1 MAEKKILETAREKKL
16 CPRKNFK
23 KKVKRIAKKQWP
35 QDLAKNGQLTWL
47 YLNHRCYSGNMPVF
61 ADWIW
66 PEGSSSMKFKRHFTM
81 LLSGLHPAGG
91 NEAVCAHSL
100 CKAGTPDTVYHHHF
114 FECVCFE
121 SNRIFF
127 KESARRLYI
136 ESSTAGSSLLSVSL
150 LDAVLI
156 KPCPMW
162 VGLMDPELFLPGTKL
177 SSIHELHRIVTM
189 AAIFSWGRFYDL
201 P

>member
-1 MAEKKILETAREKKL
+1 MILFAKFLQRLFPMRIGVKAHPGVWSMIFGFPSVSSFLRQEKLLMAARLWIGDFKAAAIFRGLFREGGGSFERDVDKALSDWFLRSSWDCLDKANVL
-16 CPRKNFK
+16 NFK

-100 CKAGTPDTVYHHHF
+100 LC
-114 FECVCFE
+114 
-121 SNRIFF
+121 
-127 KESARRLYI
+127 
-136 ESSTAGSSLLSVSL
+136 
-150 LDAVLI
+150 
-156 KPCPMW
+156 
-162 VGLMDPELFLPGTKL
+162 LF
-177 SSIHELHRIVTM
+177 
-189 AAIFSWGRFYDL
+189 
-201 P
+201 